1 MRVMLEQW
9 LGGRPSAL
17 RMGSTRQLRS
27 WICSVARRIPSS
39 ASLGLPDCS
48 KLDMLG
54 LQDTYTVANER
65 ILGLK
70 LPEICYLICRNP
82 SICPCGSV
90 YRRAYGYPQPWFS
103 EDSVVVCRV
112 DPSNLDRTTYFT
124 KVVRA
129 NQVVTELGFN
139 PGEYSSRTRFLPRA
153 MKPLA

>member
-1 MRVMLEQW
+1 MRIAWGVRWVENAGLMRVMLEQW

-82 SICPCGSV
+82 SIDVP
-90 YRRAYGYPQPWFS
+90 
-103 EDSVVVCRV
+103 VVVSTVGPMDIHSR
-112 DPSNLDRTTYFT
+112 
-124 KVVRA
+124 
-129 NQVVTELGFN
+129 GFQ
-139 PGEYSSRTRFLPRA
+139 
-153 MKPLA
+153 KIPLQSAVWIRQIWIEPHTSPKW